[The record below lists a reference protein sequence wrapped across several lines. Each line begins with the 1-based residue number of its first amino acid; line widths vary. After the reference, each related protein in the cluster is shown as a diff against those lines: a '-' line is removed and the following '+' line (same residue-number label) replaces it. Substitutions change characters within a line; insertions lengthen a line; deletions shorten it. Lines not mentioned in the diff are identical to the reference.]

1 MIRSANNSKT
11 KRGDT
16 LGLFE
21 KIFRPKAETQQQSGF
36 WKTLTA
42 YSPVFTTRDGSAYE
56 SALVRSAIDARAR
69 HISKLKITTQGSAQP
84 SLKKQIMT
92 APNSFMTWS
101 KFLYRL
107 STILDMQNNAIIVPS
122 MDEYGRTTGYFP
134 ILPTQTEIVNVDG
147 EPFLRYTFSNGKTA
161 AIELTRCGIM
171 NRFQYLSD
179 FFGEDN
185 KALASTLDLIDLNEQ
200 AIAEAVKQSATF
212 RFMAR
217 SNNFAKAEDLK
228 KERQRFSDTNFKADA
243 GGLLLFPNNYT
254 DIKQIV
260 SKPFTVDAAQ
270 LEQINT
276 SVFDYFGINEKILQS
291 TATGDEMDAFF
302 NAVIEPFEIQ
312 LSEVMTAMTY
322 SEPEQ
327 ARGNRILA
335 TANRLQYMPI
345 SAKVN
350 IAEALGDR
358 GMIMIDEIR
367 ELFNYAPLPD
377 GKGQH
382 APIRGE
388 YYMVGQ
394 DKPAGEEQQDAD
406 QTE

>member
-1 MIRSANNSKT
+1 M
-11 KRGDT
+11 
-16 LGLFE
+16 
-21 KIFRPKAETQQQSGF
+21 
-36 WKTLTA
+36 
-42 YSPVFTTRDGSAYE
+42 
-56 SALVRSAIDARAR
+56 
-69 HISKLKITTQGSAQP
+69 
-84 SLKKQIMT
+84 
-92 APNSFMTWS
+92 
-101 KFLYRL
+101 
-107 STILDMQNNAIIVPS
+107 
-122 MDEYGRTTGYFP
+122 
-134 ILPTQTEIVNVDG
+134 
-147 EPFLRYTFSNGKTA
+147 
-161 AIELTRCGIM
+161 
-171 NRFQYLSD
+171 
-179 FFGEDN
+179 
-185 KALASTLDLIDLNEQ
+185 
-200 AIAEAVKQSATF
+200 KQSATF

-260 SKPFTVDAAQ
+260 SKPFTVDDAQ

-276 SVFDYFGINEKILQS
+276 SVFDYFGVNEKILQS

-302 NAVIEPFEIQ
+302 NAVVEPFSIQ

-327 ARGNRILA
+327 ARGNGILA